1 MTDNSIYQAGGGLRR
16 SEAGNPAKGQLPVI
30 STDLDAVRSYQWEIK
45 FAIDTMKKNNPNF
58 PFEEQSIILAAKT
71 VTGLSYSF
79 ADIEVHRMNDK
90 VFYPG
95 KISQE
100 EVTVTFDNLLKNS
113 PGIQFY
119 EYLATVFDMRTGFYA
134 AEGNGTYKGSM
145 SIMEFNGKGE
155 IKNVIDLKGVYPKS
169 FSKGEKNYST
179 SEFDTFE
186 VKFRYDF
193 MNIRAGNSVQ
203 LGQINPLTG
212 GEIT

>member
-16 SEAGNPAKGQLPVI
+16 SAAANPAKGQLPVI

-45 FAIDTMKKNNPNF
+45 FDIATMNDNSEAIFN
-58 PFEEQSIILAAKT
+58 EQSLVLAAKT

-100 EVTVTFDNLLKNS
+100 EVTVTFDNLLANS

-119 EYLATVFDMRTGFYA
+119 EYLATVFDMRTGFYNA
-134 AEGNGTYKGSM
+134 QGDGGYKGAM
-145 SIMEFNGKGE
+145 KILEFDGKGS
-155 IKNVIDLKGVYPKS
+155 IQNVVELKGVYPKS

-193 MNIRAGNSVQ
+193 MNIRAGADA
-203 LGQINPLTG
+203 GTIG
-212 GEIT
+212 GDQGPT

>member
-1 MTDNSIYQAGGGLRR
+1 MTDSFYQTGLSRNFT
-16 SEAGNPAKGQLPVI
+16 GDPDPNKLPVI
-30 STDLDAVRSYQWEIK
+30 STDLDSVRSYQWEIK
-45 FAIDTMKKNNPNF
+45 FAIATMKRLNDDF
-58 PFEEQSIILAAKT
+58 TWHEQSLTLAAKT

-100 EVTVTFDNLLKNS
+100 EVTVTFDNLLENS

-134 AEGNGTYKGSM
+134 AGGQKYKGSM
-145 SIMEFNGKGE
+145 SIYEFDGAGQ

-193 MNIRAGNSVQ
+193 MNIRAGASA
-203 LGQINPLTG
+203 GTIG
-212 GEIT
+212 GDQGPS

>member
-1 MTDNSIYQAGGGLRR
+1 MTDTSIYQTGLSR
-16 SEAGNPAKGQLPVI
+16 SNVGNPDLGQLPVI

-45 FAIDTMKKNNPNF
+45 FDIATMKKNNPNF
-58 PFEEQSIILAAKT
+58 PFHEQSMVLAAKT

-100 EVTVTFDNLLKNS
+100 EVTVTFDNLLDNR

-119 EYLATVFDMRTGFYA
+119 EYLSTIFDMRTGFYSTGA
-134 AEGNGTYKGSM
+134 GGTYKGSM
-145 SIMEFNGKGE
+145 SIMEFDGAGR

-193 MNIRAGNSVQ
+193 MNIRSSTAQ
-203 LGQINPLTG
+203 LMGPT
-212 GEIT
+212 T

>member
-16 SEAGNPAKGQLPVI
+16 HEAGNPEKGQLPVI

-45 FAIDTMKKNNPNF
+45 FAIETMNDNSTAIFN
-58 PFEEQSIILAAKT
+58 EQSLTLAAKT

-100 EVTVTFDNLLKNS
+100 EVTVTFDNLLKNA

-119 EYLATVFDMRTGFYA
+119 EYLATVFDMRTGFYSTGA
-134 AEGNGTYKGSM
+134 GGTYKGSM
-145 SIMEFNGKGE
+145 SIMEFDGAGR

-193 MNIRAGNSVQ
+193 MNIRAGVDSVAPNVEEN
-203 LGQINPLTG
+203 LRA
-212 GEIT
+212 